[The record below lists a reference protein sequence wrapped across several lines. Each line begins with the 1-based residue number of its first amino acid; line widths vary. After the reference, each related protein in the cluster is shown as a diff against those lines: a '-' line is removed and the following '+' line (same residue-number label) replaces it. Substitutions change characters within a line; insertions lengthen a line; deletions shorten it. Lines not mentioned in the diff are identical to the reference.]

1 MRFTG
6 RIGNSTYPSFTGST
20 TPDVSPSSTHVILGN
35 LQSNTYHINLNY
47 LYFLFLLVLF
57 LPISIYNLLK
67 KNQFDTRQK
76 AMNMAGV
83 YKETCI
89 LNSYESN
96 NIDMDEYFSDS
107 SFSNDYAS
115 IASIASVSENELY
128 LEPITKTII
137 TKL

>member
-1 MRFTG
+1 
-6 RIGNSTYPSFTGST
+6 
-20 TPDVSPSSTHVILGN
+20 
-35 LQSNTYHINLNY
+35 
-47 LYFLFLLVLF
+47 
-57 LPISIYNLLK
+57 
-67 KNQFDTRQK
+67 
-76 AMNMAGV
+76 MAGV

-115 IASIASVSENELY
+115 IASIVSVSENELY

>member
-1 MRFTG
+1 M
-6 RIGNSTYPSFTGST
+6 
-20 TPDVSPSSTHVILGN
+20 TPDVSPSSTTLILGN
-35 LQSNTYHINLNY
+35 LQSNTYYMNLNY

-57 LPISIYNLLK
+57 LPISIYRFIIYSQK
-67 KNQFDTRQK
+67 KQFDTRQK
-76 AMNMAGV
+76 AINMAGV

-115 IASIASVSENELY
+115 IASLSENELY
-128 LEPITKTII
+128 LEPITKTI